1 MLSTLRIRHIGVI
14 DDAMLDFGPGFT
26 ALTGETGAGKT
37 MIVTGLSMLLGGRL
51 DRGRTRGSS
60 TVDGTLSLTGHTELA
75 AALDE
80 LGADEDDGEVL
91 VVRRVT
97 RDGRSRAQIG
107 GVPVPIGT
115 LSRLVG
121 TAVTVHGQSDQQ
133 RLRDPEAQ
141 REALDRFAE
150 AEVGTLLRRH
160 REIWRERS
168 ALAARVTEL
177 EELLAERDRR
187 GTMLRDALERLEQAD
202 PQEDEDVSLRAEIE
216 RLGNAEELR
225 GAAGQAALALV
236 GDDDGPAAA
245 PLLAVAAEAL
255 GRAARTDPTLDP
267 LVERLDS
274 VRIELSDVA
283 AEISRYAEDI
293 DASPGRMEEA
303 NERLHELT
311 VLVRDLGA
319 MLPGPEGPAE
329 EISTLLATS
338 RTAAIDLDRYDGAES
353 ERAEAAS
360 RLAQLETELDDAAE
374 ALTAAR
380 TAAASALSAAVQ
392 EELHHL
398 EMPDA
403 DIRVDVTAQS
413 HRSHGRDAVAILLAP
428 HPGAQHL
435 PVAQAA
441 SGGEL
446 SRVMLA
452 LEVALSSSR
461 NDRTA
466 APVFVFD
473 EIDAG
478 IGGRAALAVGQRLAR
493 LARHAQVIVVTHLP
507 QVAAHASTH
516 LQIVKSSHDGTTS
529 STVET
534 LDRPDRIR
542 ELARMLAGDDASDVA
557 LAHAE
562 ELLDEARAVTAEDG
576 TDRAGTHRTGRAAA
590 HSAGRGA
597 ER

>member
-1 MLSTLRIRHIGVI
+1 MLSTLRIRNIGVI
-14 DDAMLDFGPGFT
+14 DDATLDFGPGFT

-37 MIVTGLSMLLGGRL
+37 MIVTGLTMLLGGRL
-51 DRGRTRGSS
+51 DRGRTRESS

-75 AALDE
+75 DALDE
-80 LGADEDDGEVL
+80 LGAEEEDGEVL

-97 RDGRSRAQIG
+97 RDGRSRAQLG
-107 GVPVPIGT
+107 GVPIPIGT

-133 RLRDPEAQ
+133 RLRDPDAQ
-141 REALDRFAE
+141 REALDRFAAE
-150 AEVGTLLRRH
+150 EVGVLLERH
-160 REIWRERS
+160 RELWRER
-168 ALAARVTEL
+168 AVLVERVAEL
-177 EELLAERDRR
+177 DALLAERDRR
-187 GTMLRDALERLEQAD
+187 GTALREALERLEQSD
-202 PQEDEDVSLRAEIE
+202 PQDGEDEALRAEIE

-236 GDDDGPAAA
+236 GDDDGPAAG
-245 PLLAVAAEAL
+245 PLLAVAGEAL
-255 GRAARTDPTLDP
+255 QRAARTDPTLSP
-267 LVERLDS
+267 LVERLDAL
-274 VRIELSDVA
+274 RIELSDVA
-283 AEISRYAEDI
+283 SEISRYADGI
-293 DASPGRMEEA
+293 DGSPGRIEEA

-311 VLVRDLGA
+311 LLVRDLGG
-319 MLPGPEGPAE
+319 MLPGEDGPAE
-329 EISTLLATS
+329 DITALLATS
-338 RTAAIDLDRYDGAES
+338 RTAAIALDRFEGAEQ
-353 ERAEAAS
+353 ERSEAAA
-360 RLAQLETELDDAAE
+360 RLAELETVLDEAAE

-380 TAAASALSAAVQ
+380 TAAAERLSAAVQ
-392 EELHHL
+392 EELRHL

-428 HPGAQHL
+428 HPGADHL
-435 PVAQAA
+435 PVGQAA

-461 NDRTA
+461 SDRSA

-516 LQIVKSSHDGTTS
+516 LQIVKSSAEGTTS
-529 STVET
+529 STVEH
-534 LDRPDRIR
+534 LDRPARIR

-562 ELLDEARAVTAEDG
+562 ELLDEARAVASG
-576 TDRAGTHRTGRAAA
+576 ASGR
-590 HSAGRGA
+590 SGGGR
-597 ER
+597 

>member
-14 DDAMLDFGPGFT
+14 NDATLDFGPGFT

-37 MIVTGLSMLLGGRL
+37 MIVTGLTMLLGGRL

-60 TVDGTLSLTGHTELA
+60 TVDGTLSLAGHTELA
-75 AALDE
+75 SALDE

-115 LSRLVG
+115 LARLVG

-133 RLRDPEAQ
+133 RLRDPDAQ
-141 REALDRFAE
+141 REALDRFAV
-150 AEVGTLLRRH
+150 AEVGGLLEHH

-168 ALAARVTEL
+168 ALASRLTEL
-177 EELLAERDRR
+177 DALLAERDRR
-187 GTMLRDALERLEQAD
+187 GTALRDALERLEQAD
-202 PQEDEDVSLRAEIE
+202 PQEGEDDALRAEIE

-245 PLLAVAAEAL
+245 TLLALAAESL
-255 GRAARTDPTLDP
+255 GRASRTDHTLAP

-274 VRIELSDVA
+274 LRLDLSDVA
-283 AEISRYAEDI
+283 AEVSRYADDI
-293 DASPGRMEEA
+293 DASPGRIEEA

-319 MLPGPEGPAE
+319 LLPGEEGPAE
-329 EISTLLATS
+329 DITTLLATS
-338 RTAAIDLDRYDGAES
+338 RTAAIALDRFEGAEQ
-353 ERAEAAS
+353 ERTEAAK
-360 RLAQLETELDDAAE
+360 RLAELEGELDAA
-374 ALTAAR
+374 AASLTAAR
-380 TAAASALSAAVQ
+380 SDAASALSTAVQ
-392 EELHHL
+392 EELRHL

-403 DIRVDVTAQS
+403 DIRVEVTAQA

-428 HPGAQHL
+428 HPGAEHL
-435 PVAQAA
+435 PVGQAA

-461 NDRTA
+461 SDRSA

-507 QVAAHASTH
+507 QVAAHAGTH
-516 LQIVKSSHDGTTS
+516 LQIVKSSHDGATT

-534 LDRPDRIR
+534 LDRSARIR

-562 ELLDEARAVTAEDG
+562 ELLDEARTV
-576 TDRAGTHRTGRAAA
+576 
-590 HSAGRGA
+590 SAGSASAESGTARTSAARG
-597 ER
+597 ERR

>member
-14 DDAMLDFGPGFT
+14 DDALLEFGPGFT

-37 MIVTGLSMLLGGRL
+37 MIVTGLTMLLGGRL
-51 DRGRTRGSS
+51 DRGRTRDSS

-75 AALDE
+75 SALDE

-115 LSRLVG
+115 LARLVG

-141 REALDRFAE
+141 REALDRFAV
-150 AEVGTLLRRH
+150 AEIGPLLERH
-160 REIWRERS
+160 RTLWRERS
-168 ALAARVTEL
+168 ALAERLTEL
-177 EELLAERDRR
+177 DGLLSERDRR
-187 GTMLRDALERLEQAD
+187 GTALREALERLEQSD
-202 PQEDEDVSLRAEIE
+202 PQEGEDEQLRAEIE

-225 GAAGQAALALV
+225 EAAAQAALALV
-236 GDDDGPAAA
+236 GDDDGPAAG
-245 PLLAVAAEAL
+245 PLVALAVETL
-255 GRAARTDPTLDP
+255 GRAARTDTTLTP
-267 LVERLDS
+267 LVERLDA
-274 VRIELSDVA
+274 VRLELSDVS
-283 AEISRYAEDI
+283 AEVSRYADGI
-293 DASPGRMEEA
+293 DGSPGRIEEA

-311 VLVRDLGA
+311 LLVRDLGGLLA
-319 MLPGPEGPAE
+319 GPDGPAE
-329 EISTLLATS
+329 DITTLLDTS
-338 RTAAIDLDRYDGAES
+338 RTAAIALDRFEGAEQ
-353 ERAEAAS
+353 ERAETAE
-360 RLAQLETELDDAAE
+360 RLSALEGQLDEVAGELS
-374 ALTAAR
+374 AAR
-380 TAAASALSAAVQ
+380 ESAASALSDAVQ
-392 EELHHL
+392 EELRHL

-403 DIRVDVTAQS
+403 DIRVDVTAQT
-413 HRSHGRDAVAILLAP
+413 HRSHGKDAVAILMAP
-428 HPGAQHL
+428 HPGADHL
-435 PVAQAA
+435 PVGQAA

-461 NDRTA
+461 SDRSA

-507 QVAAHASTH
+507 QVAAYADAH
-516 LQIVKSSHDGTTS
+516 LHVAKNVGDAAVTS
-529 STVET
+529 AVET
-534 LDRPDRIR
+534 LSEDRRVE
-542 ELARMLAGDDASDVA
+542 ELSRMLAGLDD
-557 LAHAE
+557 
-562 ELLDEARAVTAEDG
+562 
-576 TDRAGTHRTGRAAA
+576 TDTGRAHAA
-590 HSAGRGA
+590 ELLTRAQR
-597 ER
+597 ERSSFTPQ

>member
-1 MLSTLRIRHIGVI
+1 MLSTLRIRQIGVI

-37 MIVTGLSMLLGGRL
+37 MIVTGLTMLLGGRL

-60 TVDGTLSLTGHTELA
+60 TVDGTLALTGHDELA
-75 AALDE
+75 ASLDE

-115 LSRLVG
+115 LARLVG

-133 RLRDPEAQ
+133 RLRDPDAQ
-141 REALDRFAE
+141 RDALDRFAG
-150 AEVGTLLRRH
+150 AEIRPLLERH
-160 REIWRERS
+160 RELWRERS
-168 ALAARVTEL
+168 TMTERLAEL
-177 EELLAERDRR
+177 DALLAERDRR
-187 GTMLRDALERLEQAD
+187 GTALREALERIESTD
-202 PQEDEDVSLRAEIE
+202 PQPGEDDALRVELE

-225 GAAGQAALALV
+225 GAANQAALALV
-236 GDDDGPAAA
+236 GDDDGPAAGA
-245 PLLAVAAEAL
+245 LLDVAGEAL
-255 GRAARTDPTLDP
+255 GRAARTDTTLEP
-267 LVERLDS
+267 LVERLDAT
-274 VRIELSDVA
+274 RIELSDIA
-283 AEISRYAEDI
+283 AELSRYADDI
-293 DASPGRMEEA
+293 DASPGRLEEA

-311 VLVRDLGA
+311 VLVRDLGGLLLGA
-319 MLPGPEGPAE
+319 DGPAQD
-329 EISTLLATS
+329 ITALLETS
-338 RTAAIDLDRYDGAES
+338 RGAAIDLDRFDGAEQ
-353 ERAEAAS
+353 ERTAAAARLDSLQGELDEAAG
-360 RLAQLETELDDAAE
+360 
-374 ALTAAR
+374 ALTSAR
-380 TAAASALSAAVQ
+380 TAAAEELSEAVQ
-392 EELHHL
+392 EELRHL

-403 DIRVDVTAQS
+403 DIRVDVSAQA
-413 HRSHGRDAVAILLAP
+413 HRSHGCDAVAILLAP
-428 HPGAQHL
+428 HPGADHL

-452 LEVALSSSR
+452 LEVALSASR

-478 IGGRAALAVGQRLAR
+478 IGGRAALAVGHRLAR

-507 QVAAHASTH
+507 QVAAHAGTH
-516 LQIVKSSHDGTTS
+516 LQIVKSSSDGSTS

-534 LDRPDRIR
+534 LDRQGRIR

-562 ELLDEARAVTAEDG
+562 ELLDEAG
-576 TDRAGTHRTGRAAA
+576 TVASGTSPATE
-590 HSAGRGA
+590 GRG
-597 ER
+597 

>member
-37 MIVTGLSMLLGGRL
+37 MIVTGLTMLLGGRL
-51 DRGRTRGSS
+51 DRGRTSGAS

-75 AALDE
+75 DSLDE
-80 LGADEDDGEVL
+80 LGAEEDDGEVL

-133 RLRDPEAQ
+133 RLRDLDAQ
-141 REALDRFAE
+141 REALDRFAV
-150 AEVGTLLRRH
+150 AEIGPLLDRH
-160 REIWRERS
+160 RTIWRERS
-168 ALAARVTEL
+168 DLAGRLTEL
-177 EELLAERDRR
+177 DALLTERDRR
-187 GTMLRDALERLEQAD
+187 GTALREALERLEQTD
-202 PQEDEDVSLRAEIE
+202 PQEDEDLSLRAEIE

-245 PLLAVAAEAL
+245 PLLAIAAEAL
-255 GRAARTDPTLDP
+255 GRAARTDPTLAP

-274 VRIELSDVA
+274 VRIELSDIA

-293 DASPGRMEEA
+293 DASPGRIQEA

-311 VLVRDLGA
+311 LLVRDLGT
-319 MLPGPEGPAE
+319 MLPGADGPAE
-329 EISTLLATS
+329 DITTLLSTS
-338 RTAAIDLDRYDGAES
+338 RSAAIDLDRFEGAEE
-353 ERAEAAS
+353 ERATTAT
-360 RLAQLETELDDAAE
+360 RLAQVEDELTAAAE

-380 TAAASALSAAVQ
+380 TAAAAALSTAVQ
-392 EELHHL
+392 EELRHL

-403 DIRVDVTAQS
+403 DIRVEVTAQS

-461 NDRTA
+461 QDRSA

-516 LQIVKSSHDGTTS
+516 LQIVKSSSDGTTS
-529 STVET
+529 STVQT
-534 LDRPDRIR
+534 LERPARIR

-562 ELLDEARAVTAEDG
+562 ELLDEARAGA
-576 TDRAGTHRTGRAAA
+576 AGQS
-590 HSAGRGA
+590 SAPGVR
-597 ER
+597 R

>member
-14 DDAMLDFGPGFT
+14 DDAMLEFGPGFT

-37 MIVTGLSMLLGGRL
+37 MIVTGLTMLLGGRL
-51 DRGRTRGSS
+51 DRGRTRDSS

-75 AALDE
+75 SALDE

-115 LSRLVG
+115 LARLVG

-141 REALDRFAE
+141 REALDRFAA
-150 AEVGTLLRRH
+150 AEIGPLLERH
-160 REIWRERS
+160 RTIWRERS
-168 ALAARVTEL
+168 TLTDRVAEL
-177 EELLAERDRR
+177 DELLGERDRQ
-187 GTMLRDALERLEQAD
+187 GTALREALERLETSD
-202 PQEDEDVSLRAEIE
+202 PQEDEDEALRAEIE

-236 GDDDGPAAA
+236 GDDDGPAAG
-245 PLLAVAAEAL
+245 PLVALAAETL
-255 GRAARTDPTLDP
+255 GRAARTDATLTP
-267 LVERLDS
+267 LVERLDA
-274 VRIELSDVA
+274 VRLELSDVS
-283 AEISRYAEDI
+283 AEVSRYADSI
-293 DASPGRMEEA
+293 DASPSRIEEA

-311 VLVRDLGA
+311 LLVRDLGGLLA
-319 MLPGPEGPAE
+319 GPDGPAE
-329 EISTLLATS
+329 DITTLLGTS
-338 RTAAIDLDRYDGAES
+338 RTAAVALDRYEGAEQ
-353 ERAEAAS
+353 ERAEAAE
-360 RLAQLETELDDAAE
+360 RLTALEEQLSEAAE
-374 ALTAAR
+374 ALSAAR
-380 TAAASALSAAVQ
+380 DAAASSLSEAVQ
-392 EELHHL
+392 QELRHL

-403 DIRVDVTAQS
+403 DIRVDVTEQA
-413 HRSHGRDAVAILLAP
+413 HRSHGRDAVAILMAP
-428 HPGAQHL
+428 HPGAAHL
-435 PVAQAA
+435 PVGQAA

-461 NDRTA
+461 NDRSA

-507 QVAAHASTH
+507 QVAAHAGTH
-516 LQIVKSSHDGTTS
+516 LQIVKSSSEGTTS
-529 STVET
+529 STVEN
-534 LDRPDRIR
+534 LDRPARIR

-562 ELLDEARAVTAEDG
+562 ELLDDARGSSVARGHPARD
-576 TDRAGTHRTGRAAA
+576 DR
-590 HSAGRGA
+590 
-597 ER
+597 

>member
-14 DDAMLDFGPGFT
+14 DDALLEFGPGFT

-37 MIVTGLSMLLGGRL
+37 MIVTGLTMLLGGRL
-51 DRGRTRGSS
+51 DRGRTSGSS
-60 TVDGTLSLTGHTELA
+60 TVDGTLALAGHTELA
-75 AALDE
+75 EAMDE

-91 VVRRVT
+91 VVRRLT

-133 RLRDPEAQ
+133 RLRDHDAQ
-141 REALDRFAE
+141 REALDRFAGE
-150 AEVGTLLRRH
+150 EIRPLLERH
-160 REIWRERS
+160 RGIWRERT
-168 ALAARVTEL
+168 ALTERLAEL
-177 EELLAERDRR
+177 ESLLAERDRR
-187 GTMLRDALERLEQAD
+187 GTALAEALDRLEGAD
-202 PQEDEDVSLRAEIE
+202 PQVGEDESLRAEIE

-236 GDDDGPAAA
+236 GDDDGPSAGS
-245 PLLAVAAEAL
+245 LLDIAGESLA
-255 GRAARTDPTLDP
+255 RAARTDPTLQP
-267 LVERLDS
+267 LTERLDAQ
-274 VRIELSDVA
+274 RIELSDIA
-283 AEISRYAEDI
+283 GELSSYADGI
-293 DASPGRMEEA
+293 DASPGRIEEA

-319 MLPGPEGPAE
+319 LLPGEDGPAE
-329 EISTLLATS
+329 DVTTLLETS
-338 RTAAIDLDRYDGAES
+338 RAAAQELDRFEGAEE
-353 ERAEAAS
+353 ERGAVAA
-360 RLAQLETELDDAAE
+360 RLAQSEGELDAAAE
-374 ALTAAR
+374 QLTAAR
-380 TAAASALSAAVQ
+380 TAAANALADAVQ
-392 EELHHL
+392 EELRRL

-403 DIRVDVTAQS
+403 GIRVAVTGRA
-413 HRSHGRDAVAILLAP
+413 HRSHGRDEVEILLAP
-428 HPGAQHL
+428 HPGADHL

-441 SGGEL
+441 SGGAL
-446 SRVMLA
+446 ARVMLA
-452 LEVALSSSR
+452 LEVALASSR
-461 NDRTA
+461 SDRTA

-516 LQIVKSSHDGTTS
+516 LRIVKSSQDGETS

-534 LDRPDRIR
+534 LDRAGRIR

-562 ELLDEARAVTAEDG
+562 ELLDEARRAED
-576 TDRAGTHRTGRAAA
+576 
-590 HSAGRGA
+590 AGRGRGGA
-597 ER
+597 R

>member
-14 DDAMLDFGPGFT
+14 DDATLDFGPGFT

-37 MIVTGLSMLLGGRL
+37 MIVTGLTMLLGGRL

-60 TVDGTLSLTGHTELA
+60 TVDGTLALAGHTELA
-75 AALDE
+75 SALDE

-115 LSRLVG
+115 LARLVG

-133 RLRDPEAQ
+133 RLRDPDAQ
-141 REALDRFAE
+141 REALDRFAV
-150 AEVGTLLRRH
+150 AEVGGLLEHH

-168 ALAARVTEL
+168 ALASRLTEL
-177 EELLAERDRR
+177 DALLAERDRR
-187 GTMLRDALERLEQAD
+187 GTALREALERLEQAD
-202 PQEDEDVSLRAEIE
+202 PQEGEDDALRAEIE

-245 PLLAVAAEAL
+245 TLLALAAESL
-255 GRAARTDPTLDP
+255 GRASRTDPTLAP
-267 LVERLDS
+267 LVERVDS
-274 VRIELSDVA
+274 VRLELSDVA
-283 AEISRYAEDI
+283 AEVSRYADDI
-293 DASPGRMEEA
+293 DASPGRIEEA

-319 MLPGPEGPAE
+319 LLPGEEGPAE
-329 EISTLLATS
+329 DITTLLATS
-338 RTAAIDLDRYDGAES
+338 RTAAIALDRFEGAEQ
-353 ERAEAAS
+353 ERTEAAE
-360 RLAQLETELDDAAE
+360 RLAALEGELDVAA
-374 ALTAAR
+374 ASLTAAR
-380 TAAASALSAAVQ
+380 SDAASALSAAVQ
-392 EELHHL
+392 EELRHL

-403 DIRVDVTAQS
+403 DIRVEVTAQA

-428 HPGAQHL
+428 HPGAEHL
-435 PVAQAA
+435 PVGQAA

-461 NDRTA
+461 SDRSA

-507 QVAAHASTH
+507 QVAAHAGTH
-516 LQIVKSSHDGTTS
+516 LQIVKSSHDGATS

-534 LDRPDRIR
+534 LDRPARIR

-562 ELLDEARAVTAEDG
+562 ELLDEARTA
-576 TDRAGTHRTGRAAA
+576 
-590 HSAGRGA
+590 SAGSASAGSASGRGD
-597 ER
+597 RR

>member
-14 DDAMLDFGPGFT
+14 DDALLEFGPGFT

-37 MIVTGLSMLLGGRL
+37 MIVTGLTMLLGGRL
-51 DRGRTRGSS
+51 DRGRTRDSS

-75 AALDE
+75 SALDE

-115 LSRLVG
+115 LARLVG

-141 REALDRFAE
+141 REALDRFAV
-150 AEVGTLLRRH
+150 AEIGPLLERH
-160 REIWRERS
+160 RTLWRERS
-168 ALAARVTEL
+168 ALAERLTEL
-177 EELLAERDRR
+177 DGLLSERDRR
-187 GTMLRDALERLEQAD
+187 GTALREALERLEQSD
-202 PQEDEDVSLRAEIE
+202 PQEGEDEQLRAEIE

-225 GAAGQAALALV
+225 EAAAQAALALV
-236 GDDDGPAAA
+236 GDDDGPAAG
-245 PLLAVAAEAL
+245 PLVALAVETL
-255 GRAARTDPTLDP
+255 GRAARTDTTLTP
-267 LVERLDS
+267 LVERLDA
-274 VRIELSDVA
+274 VRLELSDVS
-283 AEISRYAEDI
+283 AEVSRYADGI
-293 DASPGRMEEA
+293 DGSPGRIEEA

-311 VLVRDLGA
+311 LLVRDLGGLLA
-319 MLPGPEGPAE
+319 GPDGPAE
-329 EISTLLATS
+329 DITTLLDTS
-338 RTAAIDLDRYDGAES
+338 RTAAIALDRFEGAEQ
-353 ERAEAAS
+353 ERAETAE
-360 RLAQLETELDDAAE
+360 RLSALEGQLDEVAGELS
-374 ALTAAR
+374 AAR
-380 TAAASALSAAVQ
+380 ESAASALSDAVQ
-392 EELHHL
+392 EELRHL

-403 DIRVDVTAQS
+403 DIRVDVTAQT
-413 HRSHGRDAVAILLAP
+413 HRSHGKDAVAILMAP
-428 HPGAQHL
+428 HPGADHL
-435 PVAQAA
+435 PVGQAA

-461 NDRTA
+461 SDRSA
-466 APVFVFD
+466 APVFVFY

-507 QVAAHASTH
+507 QVAAHAGTH
-516 LQIVKSSHDGTTS
+516 LQIVKSSAEGTTS
-529 STVET
+529 STVEN
-534 LDRPDRIR
+534 LDRPARIR

-562 ELLDEARAVTAEDG
+562 ELLDEARASAAPPEPAS
-576 TDRAGTHRTGRAAA
+576 RAHR
-590 HSAGRGA
+590 
-597 ER
+597 

>member
-1 MLSTLRIRHIGVI
+1 MLSTLRIRQIGVI
-14 DDAMLDFGPGFT
+14 DDAMLEFGPGFT

-37 MIVTGLSMLLGGRL
+37 MIVTGLTMLLGGRL

-60 TVDGTLSLTGHTELA
+60 TVDGTLALTGHDELA
-75 AALDE
+75 ASLDE

-115 LSRLVG
+115 LARLVG

-133 RLRDPEAQ
+133 RLRDPDAQ
-141 REALDRFAE
+141 REALDRFAGE
-150 AEVGTLLRRH
+150 DIRDLLDRH
-160 REIWRERS
+160 RELWRERS
-168 ALAARVTEL
+168 ALTEQL
-177 EELLAERDRR
+177 AELDALLTERDRR
-187 GTMLRDALERLEQAD
+187 GTALREALERIESTD
-202 PQEDEDVSLRAEIE
+202 PQPGEDDALRVELE

-225 GAAGQAALALV
+225 GAANQAALALV
-236 GDDDGPAAA
+236 GDDDGPAAG
-245 PLLAVAAEAL
+245 PLLDVAGEAL
-255 GRAARTDPTLDP
+255 GRAARTDTTLEP
-267 LVERLDS
+267 LVERLDAT
-274 VRIELSDVA
+274 RIELSDVA
-283 AEISRYAEDI
+283 AELSRYADDI
-293 DASPGRMEEA
+293 DASPGRLEEA

-311 VLVRDLGA
+311 VLVRDLGT
-319 MLPGPEGPAE
+319 MLPGADGPAE
-329 EISTLLATS
+329 DITALLETS
-338 RTAAIDLDRYDGAES
+338 RGAAIDLDRFDGAEQ
-353 ERAEAAS
+353 ERTAAAARLDSLQGELDEAA
-360 RLAQLETELDDAAE
+360 A
-374 ALTAAR
+374 ALTSAR
-380 TAAASALSAAVQ
+380 TAAAEELSGAVQ
-392 EELHHL
+392 EELRHL

-403 DIRVDVTAQS
+403 DIRVDVSAQG

-428 HPGAQHL
+428 HPGADHL

-452 LEVALSSSR
+452 LEVALSASR
-461 NDRTA
+461 NDRSA

-478 IGGRAALAVGQRLAR
+478 IGGRAALAVGHRLAR

-507 QVAAHASTH
+507 QVAAHAGTH
-516 LQIVKSSHDGTTS
+516 LQIVKSSSDGSTS

-534 LDRPDRIR
+534 LDRQGRIR

-557 LAHAE
+557 RAHAE
-562 ELLDEARAVTAEDG
+562 ELLDEASAVA
-576 TDRAGTHRTGRAAA
+576 AGSSTTTE
-590 HSAGRGA
+590 GRG
-597 ER
+597 

>member
-14 DDAMLDFGPGFT
+14 DDALLEFGPGFT

-37 MIVTGLSMLLGGRL
+37 MIVTGLTMLLGGRL

-60 TVDGTLSLTGHTELA
+60 TVDGTLALAGHGELA
-75 AALDE
+75 DAMDD
-80 LGADEDDGEVL
+80 LGAEEEDGEVL
-91 VVRRVT
+91 VVRRLT

-133 RLRDPEAQ
+133 RLRDHDAQ
-141 REALDRFAE
+141 REALDRFAGE
-150 AEVGTLLRRH
+150 EIRPLLERH
-160 REIWRERS
+160 RGIWRERT
-168 ALAARVTEL
+168 ALTERLAEL
-177 EELLAERDRR
+177 ESLLAERDRR
-187 GTMLRDALERLEQAD
+187 GTALAEALDRLEGAD
-202 PQEDEDVSLRAEIE
+202 PQVGEDESLRAEIE

-236 GDDDGPAAA
+236 GDDDGPSAGS
-245 PLLAVAAEAL
+245 LLDIAGESLA
-255 GRAARTDPTLDP
+255 RAARTDPTLQP
-267 LVERLDS
+267 LTERLDAQ
-274 VRIELSDVA
+274 RIELSDIA
-283 AEISRYAEDI
+283 GELSSYADGI
-293 DASPGRMEEA
+293 DASPGRIEEA

-319 MLPGPEGPAE
+319 LLPGEDGPAE
-329 EISTLLATS
+329 DVTTLLETS
-338 RTAAIDLDRYDGAES
+338 RAAAQELDRFEGAEE
-353 ERAEAAS
+353 ERGAVAA
-360 RLAQLETELDDAAE
+360 RLAQSEGELDAAAE
-374 ALTAAR
+374 QLTAAR
-380 TAAASALSAAVQ
+380 TAAANALADAVQ
-392 EELHHL
+392 EELRRL

-403 DIRVDVTAQS
+403 GIRVAVTGRA
-413 HRSHGRDAVAILLAP
+413 HRSHGRDEVEILLAP
-428 HPGAQHL
+428 HPGADHL

-452 LEVALSSSR
+452 LEVALASSR
-461 NDRTA
+461 SDRTA

-516 LQIVKSSHDGTTS
+516 LRIVKSSQDGETS

-534 LDRPDRIR
+534 LDRAGRIR

-562 ELLDEARAVTAEDG
+562 ELLDEARRAED
-576 TDRAGTHRTGRAAA
+576 
-590 HSAGRGA
+590 AGRGRGGA
-597 ER
+597 R

>member
-14 DDAMLDFGPGFT
+14 DDALLEFGPGFT

-37 MIVTGLSMLLGGRL
+37 MIVTGLTMLLGGRL

-60 TVDGTLSLTGHTELA
+60 TVDGTLALAGHGELA
-75 AALDE
+75 DAMDD
-80 LGADEDDGEVL
+80 LGAEEEDGEVL
-91 VVRRVT
+91 VVRRLT

-115 LSRLVG
+115 LARLVG

-133 RLRDPEAQ
+133 RLRDHDAQ
-141 REALDRFAE
+141 REALDRFGAAE
-150 AEVGTLLRRH
+150 IEPLLERH
-160 REIWRERS
+160 RTIWRERTVLTER
-168 ALAARVTEL
+168 LAEL
-177 EELLAERDRR
+177 DALLAERERR
-187 GTMLRDALERLEQAD
+187 GTVLTEALERLEQAD
-202 PQEDEDVSLRAEIE
+202 PQAGEDDALRAEIE

-236 GDDDGPAAA
+236 GDDDGPAAGS
-245 PLLAVAAEAL
+245 LLDIAGEAL
-255 GRAARTDPTLDP
+255 ARAARTDATLVP
-267 LVERLDS
+267 LTERLDAL
-274 VRIELSDVA
+274 RIELSDIA
-283 AEISRYAEDI
+283 GELSSYADGI
-293 DASPGRMEEA
+293 DASPGRIEEA

-311 VLVRDLGA
+311 VLVRDLGTL
-319 MLPGPEGPAE
+319 LPGQDGPAE
-329 EISTLLATS
+329 DVTTLLETS
-338 RTAAIDLDRYDGAES
+338 RTAAQELDRFEGAEE
-353 ERAEAAS
+353 ERGTVAA
-360 RLAQLETELDDAAE
+360 RLEQLETDLDAAAE
-374 ALTAAR
+374 ELTAAR
-380 TAAASALSAAVQ
+380 TEAAGALSGAVQ
-392 EELHHL
+392 EELRHL

-403 DIRVDVTAQS
+403 EIRVDVTGRA
-413 HRSHGRDAVAILLAP
+413 HRSHGRDEVAILLAP
-428 HPGAQHL
+428 HPGADHL

-452 LEVALSSSR
+452 LEVALASSR
-461 NDRTA
+461 SDRTA

-516 LQIVKSSHDGTTS
+516 LQIVKTSQDGATS

-534 LDRPDRIR
+534 LDRPGRIR

-562 ELLDEARAVTAEDG
+562 ELLDEAG
-576 TDRAGTHRTGRAAA
+576 RTQR
-590 HSAGRGA
+590 
-597 ER
+597 

>member
-14 DDAMLDFGPGFT
+14 DDALLEFGPGFT

-37 MIVTGLSMLLGGRL
+37 MIVTGLTMLLGGRL

-60 TVDGTLSLTGHTELA
+60 TVDGTLALAGHTELEA
-75 AALDE
+75 AMDE
-80 LGADEDDGEVL
+80 LGAEEDDGEVL
-91 VVRRVT
+91 VVRRLT

-133 RLRDPEAQ
+133 RLRDHDAQ
-141 REALDRFAE
+141 REALDRFAGE
-150 AEVGTLLRRH
+150 EIAPLLEHH
-160 REIWRERS
+160 RGIWRERTTLTER
-168 ALAARVTEL
+168 LAEL
-177 EELLAERDRR
+177 EALLAERDRR
-187 GTMLRDALERLEQAD
+187 GTALAEALERLERSD
-202 PQEDEDVSLRAEIE
+202 PQAGEDDALRAEIE

-236 GDDDGPAAA
+236 GDDDGPAAGS
-245 PLLAVAAEAL
+245 LLDIAGESLA
-255 GRAARTDPTLDP
+255 RAARTDPTLQP
-267 LVERLDS
+267 LTERLDA
-274 VRIELSDVA
+274 VRIELSDIA
-283 AEISRYAEDI
+283 GELSSYADGI
-293 DASPGRMEEA
+293 DASPGRIEEA

-311 VLVRDLGA
+311 VLVRDLGGL
-319 MLPGPEGPAE
+319 LPAEDGPAE
-329 EISTLLATS
+329 DVTTLLETS
-338 RTAAIDLDRYDGAES
+338 RTAAQELDRFEGAEEERGTVADRLAES
-353 ERAEAAS
+353 EGELSAA
-360 RLAQLETELDDAAE
+360 AD

-380 TAAASALSAAVQ
+380 TAAATSLSAAVQ
-392 EELHHL
+392 EELRHL

-403 DIRVDVTAQS
+403 EIRVEVTERT
-413 HRSHGRDAVAILLAP
+413 HRSHGRDEVAILLAP
-428 HPGAQHL
+428 HPGADHL

-452 LEVALSSSR
+452 LEVALASSR
-461 NDRTA
+461 SDRTA

-516 LQIVKSSHDGTTS
+516 LQIVKTSQDGETS

-534 LDRPDRIR
+534 LDRPGRIR

-562 ELLDEARAVTAEDG
+562 ELLDEAG
-576 TDRAGTHRTGRAAA
+576 RTPR
-590 HSAGRGA
+590 
-597 ER
+597 